1 MASRYDKRSIFFNQE
16 PMYEHIFD
24 ERHVKGIRHYDTP
37 TFKFP
42 TQADLRRI
50 TKKSHIWKTG
60 DRFYK
65 LAVENYGNPKY
76 WWVIAM
82 FNQTPTESHIS
93 AGDSIYIP
101 LPLENVLRVFT
112 DS

>member
-16 PMYEHIFD
+16 PLYEHLFED
-24 ERHVKGIRHYDTP
+24 RHQRGIRHYDTAV
-37 TFKFP
+37 FRYP
-42 TQADLRRI
+42 TQKELSRI
-50 TKKSHIWKTG
+50 TKKPHVWKVG

-65 LAVENYGNPKY
+65 LAAENYGNSKY

-82 FNQTPTESHIS
+82 FNQTPTESHVS
-93 AGDSIYIP
+93 PGTQIYIP
-101 LPLENVLRVFT
+101 LPLENVLRVFM